1 MEEGRVDAKEEMK
14 WENIM
19 TLIDLAK
26 NIIIIGKIMEGIIMD
41 IIDIMIKGIEVEAG
55 VGIKVGVEVGVGVEA
70 EVIINL
76 IFVFENI
83 WKIIIFKN
91 NILLYKFN

>member
-55 VGIKVGVEVGVGVEA
+55 VGIKVGVEVGVGVGVEA

-91 NILLYKFN
+91 NILLY

>member
-26 NIIIIGKIMEGIIMD
+26 NLIIIGKIMEGIIMD

-55 VGIKVGVEVGVGVEA
+55 VGIKVGVEVGVEA

-91 NILLYKFN
+91 NILLY

>member
-1 MEEGRVDAKEEMK
+1 MEEGRVDVKEEMK

-91 NILLYKFN
+91 NILLY

>member
-83 WKIIIFKN
+83 LKIIIFKN
-91 NILLYKFN
+91 NI

>member
-91 NILLYKFN
+91 NILLY

>member
-55 VGIKVGVEVGVGVEA
+55 VGIKVGVEVGVGVGVEA

-91 NILLYKFN
+91 NI

>member
-1 MEEGRVDAKEEMK
+1 MEEGRVDVKEEMK

-26 NIIIIGKIMEGIIMD
+26 NLIIIGKIMEGIIMD

-91 NILLYKFN
+91 NILLY

>member
-1 MEEGRVDAKEEMK
+1 MEEGRVDVKEEMK

-26 NIIIIGKIMEGIIMD
+26 NIIIIGKIMEGI

-76 IFVFENI
+76 FLFLKIFG
-83 WKIIIFKN
+83 K
-91 NILLYKFN
+91 

>member
-41 IIDIMIKGIEVEAG
+41 IIDIIIKGIEVEAG
-55 VGIKVGVEVGVGVEA
+55 VGIKVGVEVGVGVGVEA

-76 IFVFENI
+76 FLFLKIFG
-83 WKIIIFKN
+83 K
-91 NILLYKFN
+91 